1 MKTNPQRRILRW
13 RSLRAVLGASV
24 LLAACSPF
32 QAPTTYRVRTYLL
45 SAHFP
50 AASQEMRRATV
61 LVSESQA
68 DAGFDTTN
76 MAYTAHA
83 YELDYFA
90 KNEWIAPPAQ
100 MIAPLLVK
108 ALDAT
113 GRVRAVRLPTAA
125 AASFRLDTRLERLE
139 QDFTTRPSD
148 VRLAIRATLVDL
160 RTGHLLAS
168 RTFDE
173 TVAASSDNPY
183 GGVAAANVAAQKAL
197 ERIAAFVV
205 SAISPS
211 PTEAP

>member
-1 MKTNPQRRILRW
+1 MRTESKRKTIRW
-13 RSLRAVLGASV
+13 RSLQAVLGASV

-32 QAPTTYRVRTYLL
+32 QAQRTYRVTTYLL

-50 AASQEMRRATV
+50 AASRQTQRATV
-61 LVSESQA
+61 LVSEPQA

-113 GRVRAVRLPTAA
+113 GRLRAVRLPTAA
-125 AASFRLDTRLERLE
+125 AANFRLDTRLERLE
-139 QDFTTRPSD
+139 QDFTTRPSG
-148 VRLAIRATLVDL
+148 VRLAIRATLVNL
-160 RTGHLLAS
+160 HTGRLLAN

-173 TVAASSDNPY
+173 TVAASSATPY
-183 GGVAAANVAAQKAL
+183 GGVAAANVAVQKAL
-197 ERIAAFVV
+197 ERIAAFVAA
-205 SAISPS
+205 AIS